1 MSRSPIS
8 NVGSASTNSV
18 SDYHLHLH
26 PHGFTAP
33 VELFYGDGIIE
44 RYVAAACEQ
53 GVTEVGFT
61 EHLYRCVEAADV
73 LGYFWQDEPAHIH
86 ASNQQMME
94 LDVTLSLDGY
104 VETVL
109 AGNTQGLPVKL
120 GLEVDFFPETIDA
133 VVGFLAPYPFDHLIE
148 SVHWMGGLAV
158 DPPWGAAEMRQRGLE
173 ACWDEYFGLLE
184 QLGGSGPVDALAHAD
199 LVKKYGDRVDPEPVA
214 WYERVAKAASMSG
227 TAVEVSSAGLR
238 SPAQEEYPSP
248 TFVMVFDQ
256 FGVPV
261 TLASDVHEPSEGGS
275 GHAEVVNAARRAG
288 YTSQLRFNER
298 RSEEVEL
305 T

>member
-1 MSRSPIS
+1 M
-8 NVGSASTNSV
+8 

-33 VELFYGDGIIE
+33 VDPSYGDGILE
-44 RYVAAACEQ
+44 RYVAAAREQ
-53 GVTEVGFT
+53 GVSELGFT

-73 LGYFWQDEPAHIH
+73 LGYFWQDEPAPIH
-86 ASNQQMME
+86 ASNQQLME
-94 LDVTLSLDGY
+94 FDVTLSLDAY
-104 VETVL
+104 VETVV
-109 AGNTQGLPVKL
+109 AGKARGLPVKL

-133 VVGFLAPYPFDHLIE
+133 VLEFLDPYPFDHLIG
-148 SVHWMGGLAV
+148 SVHWIGGLAV
-158 DPPWGAAEMRQRGLE
+158 DSSWGAAEMRRRGLE

-184 QLGGSGPVDALAHAD
+184 QLAGSGSVDVLAHAD
-199 LVKKYGDRVDPEPVA
+199 VVKKYGDRVDPEPVA

-238 SPAQEEYPSP
+238 SAAQEEYPSP
-248 TFVMVFDQ
+248 TFLRVFEQ
-256 FGVPV
+256 FGVPI
-261 TLASDVHEPSEGGS
+261 TLASDAHEPSEAGS

-288 YTSQLRFNER
+288 YTSQLRFTER